1 MNSQLISQEDFA
13 SVQEVQAGITR
24 LFKKAKDKKRFIRV
38 MRNQEP
44 LGVLIPNDM
53 WMSFIEDLEA
63 LSNPKFISDIEKSR
77 KDKKR
82 YSAKR
87 VKQLIGYTNKN

>member
-1 MNSQLISQEDFA
+1 MNNQLITQEDFA
-13 SVQEVQAGITR
+13 SVQQVQAGITR
-24 LFKKAKDKKRFIRV
+24 IFKKAKDKKKFIRV

-53 WMSFIEDLEA
+53 WMNLIEDFEA
-63 LSNPKFISDIEKSR
+63 LSNPNYVKEIKQSR

-82 YSAKR
+82 YTSKE
-87 VKQLIGYTNKN
+87 VKKLIGY

>member
-1 MNSQLISQEDFA
+1 MNTQLISQEDFA
-13 SVQEVQAGITR
+13 SVQQVQAGITR

-53 WMSFIEDLEA
+53 WLNLIEDLEA
-63 LSNPKFISDIEKSR
+63 LSNTKYIQEIQESR
-77 KDKKR
+77 QDKKR
-82 YSAKR
+82 YTSNQ
-87 VKQLIGYTNKN
+87 VKKIIGYKKT